1 MDQHEA
7 KQIIEQLRSGEIK
20 EVVVTKEQFTSF
32 REVLVEQEDKKDFRG
47 NAQHRGAVIYTY
59 QPGWTA

>member
-7 KQIIEQLRSGEIK
+7 QQILGQLRSGEIK
-20 EVVVTKEQFTSF
+20 EVVVTKEQFTLF
-32 REVLVEQEDKKDFRG
+32 REVLVEQDDKKDFRG